1 MPISTD
7 LDTFTTN
14 YHKGNGATECPV
26 CYDIIKEGKG
36 VKCCNGHEI
45 CERHFIERARSIYD
59 EGRLAFHGD
68 DFQKCFLCRTPM
80 EDERFSGAYFKLLRL
95 TQAFGIGKMAG
106 RSHKEIRDEI
116 IPNLPIEFKI

>member
-1 MPISTD
+1 MA
-7 LDTFTTN
+7 LQN
-14 YHKGNGATECPV
+14 AL
-26 CYDIIKEGKG
+26 CYDIIKKGKG

-116 IPNLPIEFKI
+116 IPNLPTEFKI